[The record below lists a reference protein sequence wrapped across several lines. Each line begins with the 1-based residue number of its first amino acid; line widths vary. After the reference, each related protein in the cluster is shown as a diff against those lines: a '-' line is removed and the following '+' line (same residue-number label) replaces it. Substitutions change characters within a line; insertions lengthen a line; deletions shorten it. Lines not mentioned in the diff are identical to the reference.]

1 MQMIDPAPE
10 GESLQDL
17 VSRISDV
24 LRFVFD
30 QHRDDMV
37 VLVGDDEVNRAL
49 LSQLQ
54 DKAPPAAPRTLAEDA
69 YAINATDIVSGR
81 TRIRRINETLHVV
94 P

>member
-1 MQMIDPAPE
+1 MQMTDPAPE

-54 DKAPPAAPRTLAEDA
+54 DKAPPPAPRTLAPDA